1 MQDDCL
7 PEDLLHVLHNF
18 EWLKL
23 SAGSK
28 IGQQVSFS
36 VNSIN
41 NHGAVVISGSGAA
54 ISKVFC
60 QSNLI
65 ALDVFQRPFS
75 SNFQVVTVAEIVKR
89 RLRGLHQLNRISQ
102 KEVIEFWDPKIPELE
117 TLKVTRLIPML
128 VLCLSCDPVLKSV
141 SQVKEVLF
149 ITDFWDP

>member
-1 MQDDCL
+1 
-7 PEDLLHVLHNF
+7 
-18 EWLKL
+18 
-23 SAGSK
+23 
-28 IGQQVSFS
+28 
-36 VNSIN
+36 
-41 NHGAVVISGSGAA
+41 
-54 ISKVFC
+54 
-60 QSNLI
+60 
-65 ALDVFQRPFS
+65 
-75 SNFQVVTVAEIVKR
+75 VAEIVKR